1 MKVST
6 TKGLKS
12 VESTAVD
19 RPDIQKGADALLE
32 AIKQWNKRTEGR
44 DMTSDELLKEATEAI
59 KRRLK

>member
-1 MKVST
+1 MKIAT
-6 TKGLKS
+6 RDGLKS

-44 DMTSDELLKEATEAI
+44 DMTSEELLAEATEAV
-59 KRRLK
+59 KRRLP